1 MARPVARRRALQ
13 RGGGGANKI
22 ESYALPGGTSEPRQ
36 PGGDAMKT
44 ERPTLTEDE
53 KAEIEYQ
60 AKLQRIRELEQ
71 SEPSSKELEALR
83 ASLTEYE
90 TKLGRDYAKQ

>member
-1 MARPVARRRALQ
+1 
-13 RGGGGANKI
+13 
-22 ESYALPGGTSEPRQ
+22 
-36 PGGDAMKT
+36 MKT

-53 KAEIEYQ
+53 KSEVEYQ
-60 AKLQRIRELEQ
+60 AKLQRIRELER
-71 SEPSSKELEALR
+71 SEPGSKELEALR